1 MSFMQPTRVRCH
13 HVTAY
18 LDIYLVCAGPSLLDE
33 SDDHESCIMG
43 YSEKGSECAS
53 LILWCIIMV
62 IR

>member
-1 MSFMQPTRVRCH
+1 M
-13 HVTAY
+13 TAY